1 MSAVDRLI
9 SNEILQNF
17 LATLDEYAKEAEAL
31 YKRKL
36 TDKGI
41 NASYT
46 LLNSVE
52 TTAKRNDD
60 VFTVSISLEDY
71 WYYVENGRKP
81 GKFPPIN
88 KILEWIRVKPV
99 IPYSDSRGRL
109 PTEEQLAF
117 LIARKIAEQGTEP
130 RRVLYETITELN
142 NHYLPLLQQA
152 LDRDFARFS
161 YEIISYVSSIRV

>member
-1 MSAVDRLI
+1 MSSVDRLI
-9 SNEILQNF
+9 SSEILSEF
-17 LATLDEYAKEAEAL
+17 LATLDEYAEKAEEL

-41 NASYT
+41 NASYK

-52 TTAKRNDD
+52 TTVKRNDD
-60 VFTVSISLEDY
+60 TFTVTINLEDY
-71 WYYVENGRKP
+71 WYYVENGRGP
-81 GKFPPIN
+81 GKFPLID

-117 LIARKIAEQGTEP
+117 LISSKIAEQGTEG
-130 RRVLYETITELN
+130 RKVLAETVEELN
-142 NHYLPLLQQA
+142 NYYLPLLQQA
-152 LDRDFARFS
+152 LDRDFNMMS
-161 YEIISYVSSIRV
+161 YNIQSYISSIKV

>member
-9 SNEILQNF
+9 SNEVLSDF
-17 LATLDEYAKEAEAL
+17 LATLDDYAEKAKEL
-31 YKRKL
+31 YKQKL

-41 NASYT
+41 NASYK

-52 TTAKRNDD
+52 TVVRRNDD
-60 VFTVSISLEDY
+60 EFTVTINLEPY
-71 WYYVENGRKP
+71 WYYVENGRKA
-81 GKFPPIN
+81 GRFPPID

-117 LIARKIAEQGTEP
+117 LISRKIAEQGTEP
-130 RRVLYETITELN
+130 KHVLAETITELN
-142 NHYLPLLQQA
+142 NYYLPILKQSLE
-152 LDRDFARFS
+152 RDFARFES
-161 YEIISYVSSIRV
+161 EIITYVSSIRL

>member
-9 SNEILQNF
+9 SNEVLQNF
-17 LATLDEYAKEAEAL
+17 LSTLEEYAEKAEEL

-41 NASYT
+41 NASYK

-52 TTAKRNDD
+52 TVVRRNDD
-60 VFTVSISLEDY
+60 EFIVTINLEDY
-71 WYYVENGRKP
+71 WIYVENGRGP
-81 GKFPPIN
+81 GRFPPID
-88 KILEWIRVKPV
+88 KILEWVRVKPV

-117 LIARKIAEQGTEP
+117 LIARKIANEGTEG
-130 RRVLYETITELN
+130 RKVLYETVEELN
-142 NHYLPLLQQA
+142 RYYLPLLQQA

-161 YEIISYVSSIRV
+161 YEIDTYIGSIRV

>member
-9 SNEILQNF
+9 SIDILSEF
-17 LATLDEYAKEAEAL
+17 LATLDEYAQKAEEL
-31 YKRKL
+31 YNRKV

-41 NASYT
+41 NASYK

-52 TTAKRNDD
+52 TVVRRNDD
-60 VFTVSISLEDY
+60 TITVTINLEDY
-71 WYYVENGRKP
+71 WYYVENGRKA
-81 GKFPPIN
+81 GRFPPID

-99 IPYSDSRGRL
+99 IPYTDSRGRL

-117 LIARKIAEQGTEP
+117 LISRKIAEQGTEG
-130 RRVLYETITELN
+130 RKVLAETVEELN
-142 NHYLPLLQQA
+142 NYYLPLLQQA

-161 YEIISYVSSIRV
+161 YEIDTYIGSIRV

>member
-1 MSAVDRLI
+1 MSSVDRLI
-9 SNEILQNF
+9 SSEILSEF
-17 LATLDEYAKEAEAL
+17 LATLDEYAEKAEEL

-41 NASYT
+41 NASYK

-52 TTAKRNDD
+52 TTVKRNDD
-60 VFTVSISLEDY
+60 TFTVTINLEDY
-71 WYYVENGRKP
+71 WYYVENGRGP
-81 GKFPPIN
+81 GKFPLID

-117 LIARKIAEQGTEP
+117 LISRKIAEQGTEG
-130 RRVLYETITELN
+130 RKVLAETVEELN
-142 NHYLPLLQQA
+142 NYYLPLLQQA
-152 LDRDFARFS
+152 LDRDFNMMS
-161 YEIISYVSSIRV
+161 YNIQSYISSIKV

>member
-9 SNEILQNF
+9 SNEVLQNF
-17 LATLDEYAKEAEAL
+17 LSTLDEYAEKAKEL

-41 NASYT
+41 NASYK

-52 TTAKRNDD
+52 TVVRRNDD
-60 VFTVSISLEDY
+60 EFIVSINLEPY
-71 WYYVENGRKP
+71 WYYVENGRGP
-81 GKFPPIN
+81 GRFPPID

-99 IPYSDSRGRL
+99 IPYSDSRGKL

-117 LIARKIAEQGTEP
+117 LISRKIAEQGTEG
-130 RRVLYETITELN
+130 RNVLYETVDELN
-142 NHYLPLLQQA
+142 RYYLQKLQQA
-152 LDRDFARFS
+152 LDRDFARFES
-161 YEIISYVSSIRV
+161 EIVSYVSSIRV

>member
-9 SNEILQNF
+9 SSEVLSEF
-17 LATLDEYAKEAEAL
+17 LATLDEYAEKAEEL

-41 NASYT
+41 NASYK

-52 TTAKRNDD
+52 TTVKRNDD
-60 VFTVSISLEDY
+60 EFIVSINLEDY
-71 WYYVENGRKP
+71 WIFVENGRKP
-81 GKFPPIN
+81 GRFPPID
-88 KILEWIRVKPV
+88 KILEWIRIKPV
-99 IPYSDSRGRL
+99 IPYSDNRGRL

-130 RRVLYETITELN
+130 KNVLAETITELN
-142 NHYLPLLQQA
+142 NYYLPKLQQA
-152 LDRDFARFS
+152 LDSDFARFS
-161 YEIISYVSSIRV
+161 YEIETYIGSIRV

>member
-9 SNEILQNF
+9 SSEVLSEF
-17 LATLDEYAKEAEAL
+17 LATLDEYAEKAKEL

-41 NASYT
+41 NASYK

-52 TTAKRNDD
+52 TTVKRNDD
-60 VFTVSISLEDY
+60 EFTVTINLEDY
-71 WYYVENGRKP
+71 WIYVENGRGP
-81 GKFPPIN
+81 GKFPPID
-88 KILEWIRVKPV
+88 KILEWIRIKPV

-130 RRVLYETITELN
+130 KHVLYETVDELN
-142 NHYLPLLQQA
+142 RYYLPKLQQA
-152 LDRDFARFS
+152 LDRDFNRFS
-161 YEIISYVSSIRV
+161 YEIETYIGSIRV

>member
-9 SNEILQNF
+9 SSEVLSEF
-17 LATLDEYAKEAEAL
+17 LATLDEYAQKAEEL

-36 TDKGI
+36 TDNGI
-41 NASYT
+41 NASYK

-52 TTAKRNDD
+52 TVVRRNDD
-60 VFTVSISLEDY
+60 TFTVTINLEDY
-71 WYYVENGRKP
+71 WYYVENGRKA
-81 GKFPPIN
+81 GRFPPID

-117 LIARKIAEQGTEP
+117 LIARKIANEGTEG
-130 RRVLYETITELN
+130 RNVLFETVDELN
-142 NHYLPLLQQA
+142 RYYLPRLQQA
-152 LDRDFARFS
+152 LDSDFARFS
-161 YEIISYVSSIRV
+161 YEIDTYIGSIRV

>member
-9 SNEILQNF
+9 SNEVLSEF
-17 LATLDEYAKEAEAL
+17 LATLDEYAQKAKEL

-41 NASYT
+41 NASYK

-52 TTAKRNDD
+52 TTVKRGDD
-60 VFTVSISLEDY
+60 TFTVSINLEDY
-71 WYYVENGRKP
+71 WIFVENGRKP
-81 GKFPPIN
+81 GRFPPVS
-88 KILEWIRVKPV
+88 KILEWVRCKPV

-117 LIARKIAEQGTEP
+117 LIARKIAEQGTEG
-130 RRVLYETITELN
+130 RNVLAETVEELN
-142 NHYLPLLQQA
+142 NYYLPLLQQA

-161 YEIISYVSSIRV
+161 YEIDTYIGSIRV

>member
-9 SNEILQNF
+9 QEEILQNF
-17 LATLDEYAKEAEAL
+17 LSTLEEYAERATEL

-41 NASYT
+41 NASYK

-52 TTAKRNDD
+52 TTVKRNDD
-60 VFTVSISLEDY
+60 EFIVSINLEEY
-71 WYYVENGRKP
+71 WIFVENGRKP
-81 GKFPPIN
+81 GRFPPVD

-130 RRVLYETITELN
+130 KHILYETVDELN
-142 NHYLPLLQQA
+142 RYYLPKLQQA
-152 LDRDFARFS
+152 LDRDFNRFS
-161 YEIISYVSSIRV
+161 YEIDTYIGSIRV

>member
-9 SNEILQNF
+9 SNEVLQNF
-17 LATLDEYAKEAEAL
+17 LSTLDEYAEKAKEL

-41 NASYT
+41 NASYK

-52 TTAKRNDD
+52 TVVRRNDD
-60 VFTVSISLEDY
+60 EFIVTINLEDY
-71 WYYVENGRKP
+71 WIYVENGRGP
-81 GKFPPIN
+81 GKFPPID

-99 IPYSDSRGRL
+99 IPYTDSRGRL

-117 LIARKIAEQGTEP
+117 LISRKIAEQGTEG
-130 RRVLYETITELN
+130 RNVLYETVDELN
-142 NHYLPLLQQA
+142 RYYLPKLQQA
-152 LDRDFARFS
+152 LDRDFNIMS
-161 YEIISYVSSIRV
+161 YEIDTYIGSIRV

>member
-9 SNEILQNF
+9 SNEVLSEF
-17 LATLDEYAKEAEAL
+17 LSTLNEYAQKAEEL

-41 NASYT
+41 NASYK

-52 TTAKRNDD
+52 TVVRRNDD
-60 VFTVSISLEDY
+60 EFIVSINLEDY
-71 WYYVENGRKP
+71 WYYVENGRGP
-81 GKFPPIN
+81 GKFPPID

-99 IPYSDSRGRL
+99 IPYTDSRGRL

-117 LIARKIAEQGTEP
+117 LIARKIANDGTEG
-130 RRVLYETITELN
+130 RKVLFETVDELN
-142 NHYLPLLQQA
+142 RYYLPLLQKA
-152 LDRDFARFS
+152 MDDDFARFS
-161 YEIISYVSSIRV
+161 YEIDTYIGSIRV

>member
-1 MSAVDRLI
+1 MSAVDRLV
-9 SNEILQNF
+9 SNEILTEF
-17 LATLDEYAKEAEAL
+17 LSTLNEYAQKAEEL

-41 NASYT
+41 NASYK

-52 TTAKRNDD
+52 TVVKRNDD
-60 VFTVSISLEDY
+60 EFTVTINLEPY
-71 WYYVENGRKP
+71 WYYVENGRNA
-81 GKFPPIN
+81 GKFPPID

-117 LIARKIAEQGTEP
+117 LISRKIAEQGTEG
-130 RRVLYETITELN
+130 RHVLAETVEELN
-142 NHYLPLLQQA
+142 NYYLPILKQSLE
-152 LDRDFARFS
+152 RDFARFS
-161 YEIISYVSSIRV
+161 YEIDTYVGSIRV

>member
-1 MSAVDRLI
+1 MSAVDRLV
-9 SNEILQNF
+9 SSEILSEF
-17 LATLDEYAKEAEAL
+17 LATLDEYAEKAKEL

-41 NASYT
+41 NASYK

-52 TTAKRNDD
+52 TTVKRGDD
-60 VFTVSISLEDY
+60 TFTVVINLEPY
-71 WYYVENGRKP
+71 WIYVENGRGP
-81 GKFPPIN
+81 GKFPPID
-88 KILEWIRVKPV
+88 KILEWIRCKPV

-130 RRVLYETITELN
+130 RRVLAETVEELN
-142 NHYLPLLQQA
+142 NYYLPKLQQA

-161 YEIISYVSSIRV
+161 YEIDTYIGSLRV